1 MTTAMQILRVEKRLL
16 HTAIRVQKGTHI
28 FYTQQDP
35 DRLCSEY
42 RFLNR
47 GVYKS
52 RYRSAENLR
61 QGSGATLRSRVCFAG
76 RNLAAMLRT
85 PALRPLL
92 HKALAHGALT
102 RRVQKRAIYHG
113 GKAATVLRRICGRE
127 AGRHYEAVYV
137 SRGETLPQ
145 CYELPRFVLCYTK
158 HSRTEHSP
166 EGCKKERYTTGVY
179 RSFWCSCG
187 ESNSGHLD

>member
-1 MTTAMQILRVEKRLL
+1 MPDLLFCCYSSSVCTSCYPGNIPQKREEVRHFFENKFGLFSRSFSLTAAMQFLSVERRLL

-61 QGSGATLRSRVCFAG
+61 QGSGAALRSRVCFAG

-92 HKALAHGALT
+92 CKALTHGALT

-113 GKAATVLRRICGRE
+113 GISLFLVLLRRI
-127 AGRHYEAVYV
+127 
-137 SRGETLPQ
+137 
-145 CYELPRFVLCYTK
+145 EL
-158 HSRTEHSP
+158 RTP
-166 EGCKKERYTTGVY
+166 
-179 RSFWCSCG
+179 
-187 ESNSGHLD
+187 